1 MKVLGI
7 QRQKINSY
15 GLIDKERITMK
26 NIGKTIKALKYL
38 CGALFIIVIVFC
50 GLYQFRNQNIL
61 MVIETNAGK
70 NEYKIT
76 TDETRLFYDKKDEK
90 SQGENVIS
98 EYSVVYD
105 GISEQEIQ
113 QICFYRSFDSICIDK
128 IPSGEIYQY
137 ANIDGDNIIFN
148 DNGCD
153 LIKGLSESYIMERII
168 YVEIALLIVLLVLII
183 LNVLGERFDVESK
196 NNHGPLYELKRFG
209 NELVKYKEYIF
220 FAAKADL
227 NAEVANSYLNRLWW
241 LLEPFFNMFV
251 YVIVFG
257 QVMGSSVENYATYVF
272 SSLLMWNYFNH
283 IINYSVKCIR
293 NNRDIVTKIY
303 MPKYV
308 LLLTNMVLNF
318 IKLLFSLIVL
328 VVMLFIFKV
337 HIGIAVLW
345 VVPTYM
351 VMMLLS
357 FGGGMIFMHYGV
369 FVDDLAYAVGIL
381 LNMIMFLSG
390 VFYDVITTL
399 PSPLNL
405 VMLSVNP
412 IALFVD
418 TMRSALLYNKVT
430 NVPLIII
437 WSILSLLIT
446 YIGLHTVYKNEN
458 GYVKVI

>member
-1 MKVLGI
+1 
-7 QRQKINSY
+7 
-15 GLIDKERITMK
+15 MK
-26 NIGKTIKALKYL
+26 NIGKTIKMLKYL
-38 CGALFIIVIVFC
+38 VAIVFIAICVFC
-50 GLYQFRNQNIL
+50 GLYQFKNQNVL
-61 MVIETNAGK
+61 MVIETNVGK
-70 NEYKIT
+70 NEYIIT
-76 TDETRLFYDKKDEK
+76 VNEARNFYEK
-90 SQGENVIS
+90 NKEENNQAENVVS
-98 EYSVVYD
+98 EYFIVYE
-105 GISEQEIQ
+105 GISEQTIK
-113 QICFYRSFDSICIDK
+113 QICFYRNFNSICIDK
-128 IPSGEIYQY
+128 ISAGEIYQY
-137 ANIDGDNIIFN
+137 ANIEGDNIIFN
-148 DNGCD
+148 GDGCD
-153 LIKGLSESYIMERII
+153 LIKGLSESYFMERII
-168 YVEIALLIVLLVLII
+168 YVEIALII
-183 LNVLGERFDVESK
+183 LLLAFITLNALGEKFDVKYK

-209 NELVKYKEYIF
+209 SELIKYKEYIF

-241 LLEPFFNMFV
+241 LLEPFFNMLV

-257 QVMGSSVENYATYVF
+257 QVMGNSVENYATFVF
-272 SSLLMWNYFNH
+272 SALLMWNYFNH

-328 VVMLFIFKV
+328 VVMLYIFKV
-337 HIGIAVLW
+337 QIGIAVLW
-345 VVPTYM
+345 IVPTYM
-351 VMMLLS
+351 VMILLS
-357 FGGGMIFMHYGV
+357 FGVGMIFMHYGV

-381 LNMIMFLSG
+381 LNMLMFLSG

-399 PSPLNL
+399 PTPLNL

-412 IALFVD
+412 IAMFVD
-418 TMRSALLYNKVT
+418 TMRNALLYNVVS